1 MTWYAAVVGPGD
13 EDAPELLAL
22 AEQVGRGLAEHGVI
36 VVTGGLHGVMAAA
49 CRGASSAG
57 GMTVGLLP
65 GDDRAAGNQWLSVAL
80 PTGLGELRNGLVVR
94 AADVV
99 VAVGGSWGTLSE
111 VALAMRTGTPVVI
124 LRPWHV
130 DAADAP
136 EPVEM
141 QTAADA
147 VPSLRWRPWVARP
160 RVEGVSPEPARPTP
174 ATAPWTGATASNR
187 RPGRPVPTPGG
198 TRSRR
203 RTRPCARRSDR

>member
-1 MTWYAAVVGPGD
+1 MTSYAAVVGPGD

-22 AEQVGRGLAEHGVI
+22 AEQVGRGLAEHGLI

-111 VALAMRTGTPVVI
+111 VALCDAHRHPGGRS

-130 DAADAP
+130 DAADGRSP
-136 EPVEM
+136 SRVRRQRTPL
-141 QTAADA
+141 TAALA
-147 VPSLRWRPWVARP
+147 AL
-160 RVEGVSPEPARPTP
+160 
-174 ATAPWTGATASNR
+174 
-187 RPGRPVPTPGG
+187 GR
-198 TRSRR
+198 
-203 RTRPCARRSDR
+203 